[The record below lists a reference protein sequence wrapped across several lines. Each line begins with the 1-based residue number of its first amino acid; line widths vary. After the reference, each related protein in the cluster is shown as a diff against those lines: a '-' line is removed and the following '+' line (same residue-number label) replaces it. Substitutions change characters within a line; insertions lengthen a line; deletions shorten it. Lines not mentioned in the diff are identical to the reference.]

1 MMQRRTFLTSAPF
14 AVAAPLAGSLSGLA
28 AKPFQRPLGV
38 QIYSARTILAKDPEG
53 TLKRIAALGYQE
65 VELFAADQ
73 IAKLGA
79 IINGLGM
86 RATSLHV
93 AAQISLADDPTPFQ
107 KVLDEAKKAGIR
119 WAGVPY
125 VAPNDRGQ
133 GDFWKQY
140 AAKLNRA
147 GEIARKAGLGFF
159 YHNHAF
165 EFAGP
170 KGQRAIDYF
179 EKELSKDVKLELD
192 VFWAAAAGED
202 VVDFL
207 KSWKNRVGLL
217 HVKDRAKGM
226 AKISTER
233 EAKATDFKEVGA
245 GDLNF
250 PAILTTA
257 LKTGVDRFFVEQ
269 DQTPGDPID
278 SLKQS
283 IDFLKAIN
291 L

>member
-1 MMQRRTFLTSAPF
+1 MIQRRSFIT
-14 AVAAPLAGSLSGLA
+14 AAPLALAAPFAGLQ
-28 AKPFQRPLGV
+28 AKPFRKPIGV
-38 QIYSARTILAKDPEG
+38 QIYTARTILAKDAEG
-53 TLKRIAALGYQE
+53 TLKRVAALGYQE

-73 IAKLGA
+73 IARLGP

-86 RATSLHV
+86 KATSLHV
-93 AAQISLADDPTPFQ
+93 AAQISLAPDTSKFQ
-107 KVLDEAKKAGIR
+107 AVLDEASKAGVR

-125 VAPNDRGQ
+125 VAPNERGQ

-140 AAKLNRA
+140 AAKLNKA
-147 GEIARKAGLGFF
+147 GEVARKAGLGFF

-165 EFAGP
+165 EFAGTM
-170 KGQRAIDYF
+170 GERAIDHF
-179 EKELSKDVKLELD
+179 AKELSKDVKLELD

-202 VVDFL
+202 VAAFL
-207 KSWKNRVGLL
+207 KAWKGRVGLL

-226 AKISTER
+226 AKIATER
-233 EAKATDFKEVGA
+233 EAKPTDFKEVGA
-245 GDLNF
+245 GDLDF
-250 PAILTTA
+250 KAILNTA

-283 IDFLKAIN
+283 IAFLKSIS